1 MGDIVVSLGWFLS
14 ALAFA
19 IAMGATPGPNN
30 TMLAAS
36 GANYGFRRTLPHFLG
51 VSFGFPTMFLIVAF
65 VGKSLLADPMVHGV
79 MKWVGV
85 GYLLWLAFSIAAA
98 TPKAGGDGSAP
109 ARPLSFWQAALFQWI
124 NPKAWIIV
132 AGAIATYTLP
142 GSDSVMAS
150 LVLATI
156 LLGVS
161 VMTSAGWTLIGVGV
175 SRVLTVPRSL
185 RFFNWTMAALLVA
198 SLIPIVLE

>member
-1 MGDIVVSLGWFLS
+1 LGDIVVSLSWFFS

-19 IAMGATPGPNN
+19 VAMGATPGPNN

-36 GANYGFRRTLPHFLG
+36 GANYGFRRTLPHFFG
-51 VSFGFPTMFLIVAF
+51 VSFGFPLMFLIVAF
-65 VGKSLLADPMVHGV
+65 VGKSLLANPTVHGV
-79 MKWVGV
+79 MKWLGV
-85 GYLLWLAFSIAAA
+85 GYLLWLAFSIATAK
-98 TPKAGGDGSAP
+98 PKTGGSGSAP
-109 ARPLSFWQAALFQWI
+109 SRPLSFWQAALFQWI

-142 GSDSVMAS
+142 GGDSVRAS
-150 LVLATI
+150 LLLATI
-156 LLGVS
+156 LFGVS
-161 VMTSAGWTLIGVGV
+161 LMTSAGWTAIGVGV
-175 SRVLTVPRSL
+175 SRVLTVPGSM